1 MLRGLYTAYTGMLNE
16 QYRMDIMSNNL
27 ANADTVGFKK
37 EGSTSQAYSEVM
49 AVKIK
54 DTTEDPNT
62 PKRLGNMSLGVKIGE
77 TYTDFSQGSL
87 RDTGN
92 TYDLALSGDGFF
104 NIEFT
109 NKAGETSTKYTRA
122 GNFTL
127 TKEGYLTTK
136 DGDYVLGEN
145 GRIQLSTTAGNTVIM
160 EDGSI
165 YQDDVL
171 VTKLKITEFEDTNYL
186 THYGES
192 MWDAKEGAVAN
203 DAAVLFTESI
213 QPVQESLGL
222 AIQITADGLAQIVD
236 EHLRDVIIAC
246 IQAADETTELVV
258 VIQLIFLGVNKTDM
272 IVDIISHVA
281 VRLDANNVAG
291 LVLGRSVDQFDELLG
306 LAGTLH
312 AHNQSDHSKSLLSFK
327 IALWWNFAT
336 LTIT

>member
-87 RDTGN
+87 RETGN

-127 TKEGYLTTK
+127 TKDGYLTTK

-145 GRIQLSTTAGNTVIM
+145 GRIQLSTTAGNTVIT

-203 DAAVLFTESI
+203 DATDFGIHQGYVEMSNISVVTEMVNMISI
-213 QPVQESLGL
+213 QRQYEANQKLITTYDQSL
-222 AIQITADGLAQIVD
+222 DKS
-236 EHLRDVIIAC
+236 
-246 IQAADETTELVV
+246 
-258 VIQLIFLGVNKTDM
+258 VNQVGK
-272 IVDIISHVA
+272 V
-281 VRLDANNVAG
+281 
-291 LVLGRSVDQFDELLG
+291 
-306 LAGTLH
+306 
-312 AHNQSDHSKSLLSFK
+312 
-327 IALWWNFAT
+327 
-336 LTIT
+336 

>member
-127 TKEGYLTTK
+127 TKDGYLTTK

-145 GRIQLSTTAGNTVIM
+145 GRIQLSTTAGNTLIM

-203 DAAVLFTESI
+203 DATDFRIHQGYVEMSNISVVTEMVNMISI
-213 QPVQESLGL
+213 QRQYEANQKLITTYDESLDKSVN
-222 AIQITADGLAQIVD
+222 QI
-236 EHLRDVIIAC
+236 
-246 IQAADETTELVV
+246 
-258 VIQLIFLGVNKTDM
+258 
-272 IVDIISHVA
+272 
-281 VRLDANNVAG
+281 
-291 LVLGRSVDQFDELLG
+291 GR
-306 LAGTLH
+306 
-312 AHNQSDHSKSLLSFK
+312 
-327 IALWWNFAT
+327 I
-336 LTIT
+336 

>member
-54 DTTEDPNT
+54 DTTENPNT

-104 NIEFT
+104 NVEFT

-122 GNFTL
+122 GSFVL
-127 TKEGYLTTK
+127 TTDGYLTTK
-136 DGDYVLGEN
+136 DGDYVLGQN
-145 GRIQLSTTAGNTVIM
+145 GRIQLSTTAGNTVID
-160 EDGSI
+160 ENGNI
-165 YQDDVL
+165 YQDNQL
-171 VTKLKITEFEDTNYL
+171 VAKIKITEFEDTNYL

-203 DAAVLFTESI
+203 DATDFKVHQGYLEMSNISVVTEMVNMISI
-213 QPVQESLGL
+213 QRQYEANQKLITTYDESL
-222 AIQITADGLAQIVD
+222 DKS
-236 EHLRDVIIAC
+236 
-246 IQAADETTELVV
+246 
-258 VIQLIFLGVNKTDM
+258 VNQ
-272 IVDIISHVA
+272 V
-281 VRLDANNVAG
+281 
-291 LVLGRSVDQFDELLG
+291 GR
-306 LAGTLH
+306 
-312 AHNQSDHSKSLLSFK
+312 
-327 IALWWNFAT
+327 I
-336 LTIT
+336 

>member
-54 DTTEDPNT
+54 DTTENPNT

-77 TYTDFSQGSL
+77 TYMDFSQGSL

-122 GNFTL
+122 GSFVL
-127 TKEGYLTTK
+127 TTDGYLTTK
-136 DGDYVLGEN
+136 DGDYVLGQN
-145 GRIQLSTTAGNTVIM
+145 GRIQLSTTAGNTVID
-160 EDGSI
+160 ENGNI
-165 YQDDVL
+165 YQDNQL
-171 VTKLKITEFEDTNYL
+171 VAKIKITEFEDTNYL

-203 DAAVLFTESI
+203 DATDVKVHQGYLEMSNISVVTEMVNMISI
-213 QPVQESLGL
+213 QRQYEANQKLITTYDESL
-222 AIQITADGLAQIVD
+222 DKS
-236 EHLRDVIIAC
+236 
-246 IQAADETTELVV
+246 
-258 VIQLIFLGVNKTDM
+258 VNQ
-272 IVDIISHVA
+272 V
-281 VRLDANNVAG
+281 
-291 LVLGRSVDQFDELLG
+291 GR
-306 LAGTLH
+306 
-312 AHNQSDHSKSLLSFK
+312 
-327 IALWWNFAT
+327 I
-336 LTIT
+336 

>member
-49 AVKIK
+49 AVKTK
-54 DTTEDPNT
+54 DTTENPNT

-122 GNFTL
+122 GSFVL
-127 TKEGYLTTK
+127 TTDGYLTTK
-136 DGDYVLGEN
+136 DGDYVLGQN
-145 GRIQLSTTAGNTVIM
+145 GRIQLSTTAGNTVID
-160 EDGSI
+160 ENGNI
-165 YQDDVL
+165 YQDNQL
-171 VTKLKITEFEDTNYL
+171 VAKIKITEFEDTNYL

-203 DAAVLFTESI
+203 DATDFKVHQGYLEMSNISVVTEMVNMISI
-213 QPVQESLGL
+213 QRQYEANQKLITTYDESL
-222 AIQITADGLAQIVD
+222 DKS
-236 EHLRDVIIAC
+236 
-246 IQAADETTELVV
+246 
-258 VIQLIFLGVNKTDM
+258 VNQ
-272 IVDIISHVA
+272 V
-281 VRLDANNVAG
+281 
-291 LVLGRSVDQFDELLG
+291 GR
-306 LAGTLH
+306 
-312 AHNQSDHSKSLLSFK
+312 
-327 IALWWNFAT
+327 I
-336 LTIT
+336 

>member
-92 TYDLALSGDGFF
+92 TFDLALSGDGFF

-127 TKEGYLTTK
+127 TKDGYLTTK
-136 DGDYVLGEN
+136 VGDYVLGEN

-165 YQDDVL
+165 YQDDEL

-192 MWDAKEGAVAN
+192 MWDAKEGAVAD
-203 DAAVLFTESI
+203 DAIDFRIHQGYVEMSNISVVTEMVNMISI
-213 QPVQESLGL
+213 QRQYEANQKLITTYDESLEKSVN
-222 AIQITADGLAQIVD
+222 QI
-236 EHLRDVIIAC
+236 
-246 IQAADETTELVV
+246 
-258 VIQLIFLGVNKTDM
+258 
-272 IVDIISHVA
+272 
-281 VRLDANNVAG
+281 
-291 LVLGRSVDQFDELLG
+291 GRV
-306 LAGTLH
+306 
-312 AHNQSDHSKSLLSFK
+312 
-327 IALWWNFAT
+327 
-336 LTIT
+336 